1 MDISEN
7 LKRAVAEKN
16 LADVRGALWSC
27 LMMDANMTGLFKQSL
42 EYVLSNGILEAELY
56 EDDDGKSFGE
66 EATAANFDELAGRIR
81 VNFSKRKLDALKRI
95 GRVLSPEQATRRPSG
110 HVQAGDPRSGRCR
123 PHGGDPKPGR
133 APAGTGGASQSPRPR
148 QLPSQPST
156 RYTNSSEVPDER
168 GDDVFSALSR
178 IRERASHAVRRG
190 VAFVG
195 RVVVHVGEL
204 MKSWGEEN

>member
-16 LADVRGALWSC
+16 LADVRGVLWSC

-110 HVQAGDPRSGRCR
+110 HVQAGDPTVREVPSARGRSQAGE
-123 PHGGDPKPGR
+123 GPGR
-133 APAGTGGASQSPRPR
+133 NRRRVAIAAAAAVALATLYAIYKLCRR
-148 QLPSQPST
+148 
-156 RYTNSSEVPDER
+156 SS
-168 GDDVFSALSR
+168 
-178 IRERASHAVRRG
+178 
-190 VAFVG
+190 
-195 RVVVHVGEL
+195 
-204 MKSWGEEN
+204 

>member
-56 EDDDGKSFGE
+56 EDDDG
-66 EATAANFDELAGRIR
+66 RIR

-110 HVQAGDPRSGRCR
+110 HVQAGNPTVREVPSARGRSQAGE
-123 PHGGDPKPGR
+123 GPGR
-133 APAGTGGASQSPRPR
+133 NRRRVAIAAAAAVALATLYAIYKLWR
-148 QLPSQPST
+148 
-156 RYTNSSEVPDER
+156 SSR
-168 GDDVFSALSR
+168 
-178 IRERASHAVRRG
+178 
-190 VAFVG
+190 
-195 RVVVHVGEL
+195 
-204 MKSWGEEN
+204 